1 MKRPKEMRPRRPLIF
16 TLGSPAERW
25 ASMVVRFPL
34 RLRIDPSI
42 PSDNRAAAVRRKRQR
57 DYSKVHHG
65 HYTIDD
71 LVTSGKPVQPLC
83 ELFGRTDSQDKDAAN
98 RGGKGTGKTTLLRIL
113 TDFIPDQ
120 DRIVVIE
127 DTSEL
132 QIESRIF
139 RPSNA
144 RPTRSRPTMLST
156 TFTSPLC
163 TADRTGSSRFATL
176 LIPSPRRAL
185 PRSCTAD
192 CADCA
197 KDDCP

>member
-57 DYSKVHHG
+57 DYSKVHHR

-83 ELFGRTDSQDKDAAN
+83 FLAEQIR
-98 RGGKGTGKTTLLRIL
+98 KTK
-113 TDFIPDQ
+113 
-120 DRIVVIE
+120 
-127 DTSEL
+127 
-132 QIESRIF
+132 
-139 RPSNA
+139 
-144 RPTRSRPTMLST
+144 
-156 TFTSPLC
+156 
-163 TADRTGSSRFATL
+163 TL
-176 LIPSPRRAL
+176 LIAVERVRV
-185 PRSCTAD
+185 RQRFCGY
-192 CADCA
+192 
-197 KDDCP
+197 